1 MVIWSKHSYSGEH
14 RVGDRPSCH
23 VGGKKPAE
31 GAAEEEDRSLLL
43 VDFVLLDRLE
53 DKKPLV
59 AVHIL
64 LILDDSSFPVRI
76 TETSLVDREY
86 FIIVIGEALGERGRL
101 LSV

>member
-59 AVHIL
+59 AIHIL
-64 LILDDSSFPVRI
+64 LILDDSSVAIRL
-76 TETSLVDREY
+76 TETSLINREN
-86 FIIVIGEALGERGRL
+86 FVIVVSEALGERGGL

>member
-1 MVIWSKHSYSGEH
+1 MVIWSEHSYSGKH
-14 RVGDRPSCH
+14 CAGDRSGCH

-31 GAAEEEDRSLLL
+31 GAAEEEDGRLLL
-43 VDFVLLDRLE
+43 VDFVLLNRLE

-64 LILDDSSFPVRI
+64 LILNDSSFPVRS

-86 FIIVIGEALGERGRL
+86 FIIVFGEALGKRARL
-101 LSV
+101 LRV